1 VKVIRRQCSIA
12 VCSEHR
18 HVFQNNFG
26 LTMTFFSH
34 YSLPLSPL
42 GPCGRLIPFLG
53 GVAGLRD
60 TFPGHPR
67 PPSPLL
73 FHNTNTTHTQHNT
86 HTTQHTHNTTSMGGP
101 SGRGSNPADL
111 AMVVGI
117 VFFFLPPPNRQ
128 PLKDMHTHP
137 WPGGGSFLGK
147 NPPPSVRFE
156 PNSHSHAATDDD
168 FWFFGN
174 CYFFFSLNVSDPR
187 EYTPTFWAS
196 KWTRFGFSNETHV
209 FQVKAWFVCS
219 LINSFFRWLLVHFNI
234 NELFCLKYSVLMDF
248 INTLF
253 FTNQRFLRIW
263 RFDDILMYKQPRK
276 CIVCTYQHCSR

>member
-26 LTMTFFSH
+26 LTMTFFF
-34 YSLPLSPL
+34 SLQPSPFTTWSL
-42 GPCGRLIPFLG
+42 RSANSFFRWCGG
-53 GVAGLRD
+53 A
-60 TFPGHPR
+60 PGYFPR
-67 PPSPLL
+67 PPTPTLSTP
-73 FHNTNTTHTQHNT
+73 FSQHKHNT
-86 HTTQHTHNTTSMGGP
+86 HHTHNTTSMGGP

-156 PNSHSHAATDDD
+156 PTSHSHAATDDD

-174 CYFFFSLNVSDPR
+174 CYFFFR
-187 EYTPTFWAS
+187 
-196 KWTRFGFSNETHV
+196 
-209 FQVKAWFVCS
+209 
-219 LINSFFRWLLVHFNI
+219 
-234 NELFCLKYSVLMDF
+234 
-248 INTLF
+248 
-253 FTNQRFLRIW
+253 
-263 RFDDILMYKQPRK
+263 
-276 CIVCTYQHCSR
+276 